1 MVDESIARGPLP
13 FDESPSLNAP
23 KKDALRYPSATCRAL
38 ASNVFFGSLAAC
50 CRFFCRKTTNS
61 TVRGR

>member
-23 KKDALRYPSATCRAL
+23 NKDALRYPSATCRAL
-38 ASNVFFGSLAAC
+38 ASNVLSVSQAAC
-50 CRFFCRKTTNS
+50 CRIF
-61 TVRGR
+61 G

>member
-23 KKDALRYPSATCRAL
+23 NALMHDSFCNNAYQKTNDELEKQYKYVSCRNN
-38 ASNVFFGSLAAC
+38 SQRIDFG
-50 CRFFCRKTTNS
+50 
-61 TVRGR
+61 